1 MAKASD
7 FNDQTTLEVMKKYG
21 KVVRSGNTVFDE
33 SENLE
38 VIPVTPALDLA
49 LGGGIKEGSWVILTG
64 DPKSGKTT
72 TALQFAATCQSKE
85 YGERPIVYINAE
97 GRLKSMNLG
106 GIKGLEKEKI
116 KIVESED
123 EPISAEDYLDIVE
136 KYVRA
141 EPNCVVII
149 DSVSSLIPSREL
161 MDEVSGQFRAGLPK
175 ILSNFTKRL
184 GNVVP
189 RQKSIIIMI
198 THFIANTTGYGKTK
212 IADSGVKIRYQVDTH
227 LEIKNTRP
235 WEAGGKQIGQM
246 VNWRVLCS
254 SAGGFPGGEAQSWI
268 KYGIGIDRTQ
278 EIINMA
284 LEFGLVSKAGAWY
297 KCDFVLEEEK
307 NLTTPSVS
315 KLLSD
320 NEVDS
325 SNIES
330 VTKFFKFQGQERL
343 YNFLEENFFLME
355 ILENDIRAML

>member
-1 MAKASD
+1 MKTIRVSLASQSYPIWVDNGLLNSLPQLFAPMNQGQNWVIFSQDEIYQKFGIDLEIILKKNGFNVSFILIPNGEEAKS
-7 FNDQTTLEVMKKYG
+7 LIEMG
-21 KVVRSGNTVFDE
+21 KLFSKLLQLNCDRSSTF
-33 SENLE
+33 
-38 VIPVTPALDLA
+38 LA
-49 LGGGIKEGSWVILTG
+49 LGGGVKEGSWVILTG

-235 WEAGGKQIGQM
+235 WEAGG
-246 VNWRVLCS
+246 
-254 SAGGFPGGEAQSWI
+254 
-268 KYGIGIDRTQ
+268 
-278 EIINMA
+278 
-284 LEFGLVSKAGAWY
+284 
-297 KCDFVLEEEK
+297 
-307 NLTTPSVS
+307 
-315 KLLSD
+315 
-320 NEVDS
+320 
-325 SNIES
+325 
-330 VTKFFKFQGQERL
+330 
-343 YNFLEENFFLME
+343 
-355 ILENDIRAML
+355 